1 MPRVD
6 ASTQTPGRRQRSEGK
21 RAAIL
26 DAAEILFVEG
36 GYDAVSVEE
45 IAAHAQ
51 VSKRTVYDH
60 FGDKEEIFS
69 RVLERVS
76 DALTD
81 AVRAAI
87 DEELAGRSGLRD
99 ELVSFGSRIA
109 GQTLKSSRYA
119 RFRVLDSR
127 RGARPGLPES
137 KRDLAERMLSERFAD
152 FAGTGRIHA
161 ADPAVAARHFT
172 ALTIGLVL
180 EDLVRGRTA
189 GSPELQ
195 KVVSDGVDVF
205 LRAYG

>member
-1 MPRVD
+1 MSRVNV
-6 ASTQTPGRRQRSEGK
+6 STQTPGRRRRSEGK

-26 DAAEILFVEG
+26 DAAEILFVEE

-45 IAAHAQ
+45 VAAHAR

-60 FGDKEEIFS
+60 FEDKEEIFS

-87 DEELAGRSGLRD
+87 DEELTGKSGLRD
-99 ELVSFGSRIA
+99 ELVNFGSRIA
-109 GQTLKSSRYA
+109 GQTLQSSRYA
-119 RFRVLDSR
+119 RFRILASR
-127 RGARPGLPES
+127 RGSRPGLPEA
-137 KRDLAERMLSERFAD
+137 KRDLAERMLSARFAD
-152 FAGTGRIHA
+152 FVGTGRIHA
-161 ADPAVAARHFT
+161 ADPVVAARHFT

-180 EDLVRGRTA
+180 EDLVRGRTD
-189 GSPELQ
+189 GSPEPQ
-195 KVVSDGVDVF
+195 QVVSDGVDAF

>member
-26 DAAEILFVEG
+26 DAAEILFVEE

-99 ELVSFGSRIA
+99 ELVNFGNRIA

-119 RFRVLDSR
+119 TFRMLDSR
-127 RGARPGLPES
+127 RGSRPGLPES

-152 FAGTGRIHA
+152 FAETGRINA
-161 ADPAVAARHFT
+161 TDPAVAARHFT
-172 ALTIGLVL
+172 ALTIGLAL
-180 EDLVRGRTA
+180 EDLVRGRTD
-189 GSPELQ
+189 GSSELQ

>member
-1 MPRVD
+1 MSRVN
-6 ASTQTPGRRQRSEGK
+6 ASTQTPGRRRRSEGK

-26 DAAEILFVEG
+26 DAAEILFVEE

-87 DEELAGRSGLRD
+87 DEELAGKSGLRD
-99 ELVSFGSRIA
+99 ELVNFGSRIA

-119 RFRVLDSR
+119 TFRMLDSR
-127 RGARPGLPES
+127 RGSRPGLPES

-152 FAGTGRIHA
+152 FVGTGRIHA

-180 EDLVRGRTA
+180 EDLVRGRTD
-189 GSPELQ
+189 GSPELR

-205 LRAYG
+205 LRAYS

>member
-1 MPRVD
+1 MSRVI
-6 ASTQTPGRRQRSEGK
+6 ASTQTPGRRRRSEGK

-26 DAAEILFVEG
+26 DAAEILFVEE

-99 ELVSFGSRIA
+99 ELVNFGSRIA

-119 RFRVLDSR
+119 TFRMLDSR
-127 RGARPGLPES
+127 RGSRPGLPES
-137 KRDLAERMLSERFAD
+137 KRDLAERMLAERFAD
-152 FAGTGRIHA
+152 FVETGRIHA

-180 EDLVRGRTA
+180 EDLVRGRTDC
-189 GSPELQ
+189 SSQLQ
-195 KVVSDGVDVF
+195 KVVADGVDVF

>member
-1 MPRVD
+1 M
-6 ASTQTPGRRQRSEGK
+6 ASTQTPGRRRRSEGK

-26 DAAEILFVEG
+26 DAAEILFVEE

-99 ELVSFGSRIA
+99 ELVNFGSRIA

-119 RFRVLDSR
+119 TFRMLDSR
-127 RGARPGLPES
+127 RGSRPGLPES
-137 KRDLAERMLSERFAD
+137 KRDLAERMLAERFAD
-152 FAGTGRIHA
+152 FVETGRIHA

-180 EDLVRGRTA
+180 EDLVRGRTDC
-189 GSPELQ
+189 SSQLQ
-195 KVVSDGVDVF
+195 KVVADGVDVF

>member
-1 MPRVD
+1 MSRVN
-6 ASTQTPGRRQRSEGK
+6 ASTQTPGRRRRSEGK

-26 DAAEILFVEG
+26 DAAEILFVEE
-36 GYDAVSVEE
+36 GYDAVSVDE

-99 ELVSFGSRIA
+99 ELVNFGTRIA

-119 RFRVLDSR
+119 RFRMLDSR
-127 RGARPGLPES
+127 RGSRPWLPES
-137 KRDLAERMLSERFAD
+137 KRDLAERMLAERFAD
-152 FAGTGRIHA
+152 FAGTGRIHTT
-161 ADPAVAARHFT
+161 DPAVAARHFT
-172 ALTIGLVL
+172 ALTIGLAL
-180 EDLVRGRTA
+180 EDLVRGRTD
-189 GSPELQ
+189 GSSELQ